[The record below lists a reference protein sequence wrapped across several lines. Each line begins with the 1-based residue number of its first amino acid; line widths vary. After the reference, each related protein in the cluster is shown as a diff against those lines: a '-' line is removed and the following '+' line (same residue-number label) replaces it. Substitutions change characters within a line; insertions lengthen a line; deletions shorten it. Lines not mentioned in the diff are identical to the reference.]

1 MLGGGVIGLSGY
13 RVISKGEKVK
23 RRREKMKER
32 WKRE

>member
-1 MLGGGVIGLSGY
+1 MRCWGGWGVIG
-13 RVISKGEKVK
+13 SKGEKVK

>member
-1 MLGGGVIGLSGY
+1 MLGGGGVIG
-13 RVISKGEKVK
+13 SKGEKVK